1 MYSFIYFFYPMYIFI
16 TLGKNLKKN
25 LIKIYM
31 FIVSISLNVLPLDD
45 LILLF
50 ISFKRKQEEII

>member
-1 MYSFIYFFYPMYIFI
+1 MYIFI

-31 FIVSISLNVLPLDD
+31 FIVSISLNVLSLDD

>member
-31 FIVSISLNVLPLDD
+31 FIVSISLNVLSLDD

>member
-1 MYSFIYFFYPMYIFI
+1 MYSFIYFFYSMYIFI
-16 TLGKNLKKN
+16 TLEKNLKKN